1 MNRVILV
8 ISFAAA
14 ALFVAAPAIAQQ
26 NTTGGNATI
35 GKRIFLADGCYECH
49 GTEGAGGGYTGPR
62 LAPDPLPLAAIKSQL
77 RKPASRMPAY
87 SERVISDAQI
97 ADIAA
102 YLRSIPAAKPASQIP
117 ILNQP

>member
-8 ISFAAA
+8 TAFAIAS
-14 ALFVAAPAIAQQ
+14 LVFVAPTIAQQ
-26 NTTGGNATI
+26 STTSGNAAE
-35 GKRIFLADGCYECH
+35 GKRVFLADGCYECH
-49 GTEGAGGGYTGPR
+49 GTEGAGGGYAGPR

-77 RKPASRMPAY
+77 RKPAARMPAY

-102 YLRSIPAAKPASQIP
+102 YLRSIPAGKPSSQIP
-117 ILNQP
+117 ILNQQ